1 MKINRHE
8 LSRMVKT
15 DNILKKEM
23 LINGQYI
30 RNLDGI
36 KNTRKF
42 VRSRY
47 LEKILNSA
55 DLQIG

>member
-8 LSRMVKT
+8 FSRMVKT

-42 VRSRY
+42 VRLRY

>member
-8 LSRMVKT
+8 FSRMVKT

-36 KNTRKF
+36 KNKRKF
-42 VRSRY
+42 VRLRY